1 MFVILALWRLRQK
14 DFEFKPSLG
23 YTVIPHLKKKKKLL
37 SMIAHAC
44 ILAIQEPESRRIVVQ
59 GQPKQKVS
67 ETPIL
72 TNKKVGIVVCACH
85 PS

>member
-1 MFVILALWRLRQK
+1 
-14 DFEFKPSLG
+14 
-23 YTVIPHLKKKKKLL
+23 
-37 SMIAHAC
+37 MIAHAC
-44 ILAIQEPESRRIVVQ
+44 ILAIQEAESRRIVVQ

-72 TNKKVGIVVCACH
+72 TNKKVGIVVCAYH